1 MADPTTTALEA
12 GTVYGQ
18 HGEAREDEG
27 RGADEHPINPSDMDF
42 GVNGYQVFWPPQLWK
57 MGSVDIFGIFV

>member
-42 GVNGYQVFWPPQLWK
+42 GVNGYQVF
-57 MGSVDIFGIFV
+57 

>member
-18 HGEAREDEG
+18 HGEAREDG

-42 GVNGYQVFWPPQLWK
+42 GVNGYQVF
-57 MGSVDIFGIFV
+57 